1 MCVTVEKYLVAFCD
15 EDFSQQSF
23 ILQFETLSLSLSQ
36 LIVASF
42 FIIIIICLVLVHA

>member
-23 ILQFETLSLSLSQ
+23 ILQFETLSLSQ